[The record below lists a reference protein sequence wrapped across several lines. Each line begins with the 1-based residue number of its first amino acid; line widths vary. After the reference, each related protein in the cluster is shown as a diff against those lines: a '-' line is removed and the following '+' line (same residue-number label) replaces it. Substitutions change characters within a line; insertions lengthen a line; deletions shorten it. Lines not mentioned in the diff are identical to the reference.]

1 MSTPRPAHS
10 KISRRSMLKRL
21 GAAST
26 VAWTAPVITSFR
38 APAFAQGSPPGDGFP
53 YGSCGWRYKQVEH
66 GGDPGFQSGPEPP
79 GFSSGCAAFGS
90 DPHGCPLPHQTNW
103 DVDTDMLLRRTVRV
117 PDGTTDVTV
126 GVAIDN
132 DFFAYWDGALIGSG
146 THDGCA
152 EFDSFVF
159 GAPPTPGD
167 HLLAVRGIDRG
178 GESFLDVRITIS

>member
-1 MSTPRPAHS
+1 MAISRDTHS

-38 APAFAQGSPPGDGFP
+38 VPAFAQGSEGGGFP

-66 GGDPGFQSGPEPP
+66 GGDSGFQSGPEPP
-79 GFSSGCAAFGS
+79 GFASGCAAFGS
-90 DPHGCPLPHQTNW
+90 NPACPAPHQTNW
-103 DVDTDMLLRRTVRV
+103 DPDTDMLLRRSVTVPV
-117 PDGTTDVTV
+117 GTTNVEV

-132 DFFAYWDGALIGSG
+132 DFVAYWDGGEIGSG
-146 THDGCA
+146 THEGCA

-159 GAPPTPGD
+159 GAPTDPGP

-178 GESFLDVRITIS
+178 VDTFLDVRVTIS